1 MIEKTMDTSWTLDDQ
16 SRVLSRG
23 GRRFHYSLIR
33 KADAAGR
40 MVPIKWEEELSTG
53 EFGDVTDRY
62 VIEQLNSALTI
73 RLAMLDGGCNSPVRH
88 SVRNTKE
95 PKRRRN

>member
-16 SRVLSRG
+16 NRVLSRG
-23 GRRFHYSLIR
+23 GRRFHYPLVS

-53 EFGDVTDRY
+53 ECGDITDRNL
-62 VIEQLNSALTI
+62 IEQLNSALTI
-73 RLAMLDGGCNSPVRH
+73 RLAILDSGYNSPVQH
-88 SVRNTKE
+88 SARNTKE
-95 PKRRRN
+95 PKRRKN